1 MVGPDFQS
9 PPAQLNPSWLNSG
22 ESRVAEDPG
31 NNGEWWQN
39 RTPVQ
44 RQICGEASSSANYW
58 GINWNGYVDDE
69 IPLRKELKSRGLL
82 DRAIPWLR

>member
-1 MVGPDFQS
+1 MLFVGYTYRWIRTLDELPIDFTS
-9 PPAQLNPSWLNSG
+9 K
-22 ESRVAEDPG
+22 
-31 NNGEWWQN
+31 WWAD

-44 RQICGEASSSANYW
+44 RQICGEGTHTANYW

-82 DRAIPWLR
+82 DRSIPWLR